1 MQNKEEKLMKKLYTS
16 PEFTAEELLRV
27 DVITASGD
35 NTTPGENQKS
45 VTENAYKDITD
56 LL

>member
-1 MQNKEEKLMKKLYTS
+1 MKKLYTS

-35 NTTPGENQKS
+35 NTTPDENQKS

>member
-1 MQNKEEKLMKKLYTS
+1 MKKLYTS

-35 NTTPGENQKS
+35 NTTTPDDNQTVD
-45 VTENAYKDITD
+45 VTENAYQDITT
-56 LL
+56 L

>member
-1 MQNKEEKLMKKLYTS
+1 MKKLYTS

-35 NTTPGENQKS
+35 NTTTPDDDQTETQN
-45 VTENAYKDITD
+45 VVENAYWDITT
-56 LL
+56 L